1 MCKLKLF
8 ESRLLVPC
16 RAVDEIV
23 PPIKTVHVSRPTR
36 ISGIPTNRRYVG
48 QTGRGDEPKGPKVW
62 RSVYR
67 LSLCSLSQ
75 LPCLV
80 SGVLGATQAEI
91 EHHLEMGRK
100 LLAAG
105 QLAEALSHYHS
116 AVEGDSKNYLTFYK
130 RAAVFLAM
138 GKSKSALPDLT
149 RAIQL
154 KPDFLAVSLNPQK
167 CVHCADHRS
176 ADNEE
181 AQQQLMQTH
190 ELEELQEEAHA
201 MYHQGEYSATINVLG
216 RVIEISPWD
225 PESRELR
232 AECYIRMGDLQKAI
246 QDLTPTTRLRNDNRA
261 AFLKLSMLHY
271 SLGEHHESL
280 NHVRECLKLDQDD
293 KECFS
298 HYKQVKKLSKQ
309 LDSAEELI
317 QAESY
322 QEALD
327 KYEAVMKTEP
337 NVPYYT
343 NLAKERICFSLVKMK
358 STHEAIDVCSEAHQR
373 DPRNANILRD
383 RAEAFILNQE
393 YEKAVEDYKEA
404 LDFDDKQELKEG
416 LERAQKLLK
425 ISQKRDYYK
434 ILGVSRSANKQ
445 EIIKAYRKLAQQWH
459 PDNFQSEAE
468 KKEAEKKFIDIAS
481 AKEVLT
487 DPEMRQKF
495 DAGEDPLDPENQQ
508 GGGRDQ
514 PWPFH
519 FDPFQSGGSFHFK
532 FHYN

>member
-1 MCKLKLF
+1 MCSVYFGWSWTQTGVELHRVPV
-8 ESRLLVPC
+8 EAVIVRSRLHDVQSKMS
-16 RAVDEIV
+16 VV
-23 PPIKTVHVSRPTR
+23 VST
-36 ISGIPTNRRYVG
+36 SSAFDCTY
-48 QTGRGDEPKGPKVW
+48 
-62 RSVYR
+62 
-67 LSLCSLSQ
+67 LF
-75 LPCLV
+75 
-80 SGVLGATQAEI
+80 I

-116 AVEGDSKNYLTFYK
+116 AVEGDSKNYLTYYK

-154 KPDFLAVSLNPQK
+154 KPDFLAVSSPETLAENK
-167 CVHCADHRS
+167 TRS
-176 ADNEE
+176 RKLMSNTSTE
-181 AQQQLMQTH
+181 AQEQLLKAN

-201 MYHQGEYSATINVLG
+201 AYHQGDYSATISVLE

-232 AECYIRMGDLQKAI
+232 ADCYIRMGDPQKAI

-280 NHVRECLKLDQDD
+280 NHIRECLKLDQDD

-309 LDSAEELI
+309 LDVAEELI
-317 QAESY
+317 QEDRY
-322 QEALD
+322 QEAID
-327 KYEAVMKTEP
+327 KYESVMKTEP
-337 NVPYYT
+337 SVQFYT
-343 NLAKERICFSLVKMK
+343 NLAKERICFCLVKVK
-358 STHEAIDVCSEAHQR
+358 LALEAIDVCSEAHQR
-373 DPRNANILRD
+373 DPRNANVLRD
-383 RAEAFILNQE
+383 RAEAYILNQE
-393 YEKAVEDYKEA
+393 YEKAVQDYQEA
-404 LDFDDKQELKEG
+404 REFDGDSNDIREG

-425 ISQKRDYYK
+425 ISRKRDYYK
-434 ILGVSRSANKQ
+434 ILGVNRNANKQ

-508 GGGRDQ
+508 GGGGGGHGGHG
-514 PWPFH
+514 WPFH
-519 FDPFQSGGSFHFK
+519 FNPFESGSFHFK
-532 FHYN
+532 FQYN

>member
-1 MCKLKLF
+1 MLYCDFDKNKLYF
-8 ESRLLVPC
+8 
-16 RAVDEIV
+16 
-23 PPIKTVHVSRPTR
+23 R
-36 ISGIPTNRRYVG
+36 ISPLTCTILFGAQGLFYV
-48 QTGRGDEPKGPKVW
+48 T
-62 RSVYR
+62 
-67 LSLCSLSQ
+67 
-75 LPCLV
+75 
-80 SGVLGATQAEI
+80 GVLGATHVEI

-116 AVEGDSKNYLTFYK
+116 AVEGDSKNYLTYYK

-154 KPDFLAVSLNPQK
+154 KPDFLAARLQRGNILLKQGNTQEAREDFEAVLQRSS
-167 CVHCADHRS
+167 DH
-176 ADNEE
+176 EE
-181 AQQQLMQTH
+181 AQDQLMRAN
-190 ELEELQEEAHA
+190 ELEELQEEANA
-201 MYHQGEYSATINVLG
+201 AYHQGDYSTTISVLE

-232 AECYIRMGDLQKAI
+232 AECYIRMGDPQKAI

-280 NHVRECLKLDQDD
+280 NHIRECLKLDQDD

-309 LDSAEELI
+309 LDTAEELI
-317 QAESY
+317 HMERY
-322 QEALD
+322 QEAID
-327 KYEAVMKTEP
+327 KYESVMKTEP

-343 NLAKERICFSLVKMK
+343 NLAKERICFCFVKVK
-358 STHEAIDVCSEAHQR
+358 LAHEAIDVCSEAHQR

-383 RAEAFILNQE
+383 RAEAYIMNQD
-393 YEKAVEDYKEA
+393 YERAVEDYQEA
-404 LDFDDKQELKEG
+404 REFDDNQDIREG

-425 ISQKRDYYK
+425 ISRKRDYYK
-434 ILGVSRSANKQ
+434 ILGVSRNANKQ

-459 PDNFQSEAE
+459 PDNFQSETE

-487 DPEMRQKF
+487 DAEMRQKF

-508 GGGRDQ
+508 GGGQ
-514 PWPFH
+514 GWPFGH

-532 FHYN
+532 FHQN

>member
-1 MCKLKLF
+1 LLKLRF
-8 ESRLLVPC
+8 N
-16 RAVDEIV
+16 
-23 PPIKTVHVSRPTR
+23 THVS
-36 ISGIPTNRRYVG
+36 SEAQAQFYV
-48 QTGRGDEPKGPKVW
+48 T
-62 RSVYR
+62 
-67 LSLCSLSQ
+67 
-75 LPCLV
+75 
-80 SGVLGATQAEI
+80 GVLGATQAEI

-149 RAIQL
+149 KAIQL
-154 KPDFLAVSLNPQK
+154 KPDFLAARLQRGNILLKQGSTQEAREDFEAVLQ
-167 CVHCADHRS
+167 RS
-176 ADNEE
+176 SDNEE
-181 AQQQLMQTH
+181 AQNQLMKAN
-190 ELEELQEEAHA
+190 ELEELQEEAQA
-201 MYHQGEYSATINVLG
+201 AYHQGDYSTTITVLE

-232 AECYIRMGDLQKAI
+232 AECYIRMGDPQKAI

-261 AFLKLSMLHY
+261 AFLKLSKLHY
-271 SLGEHHESL
+271 SLGNHHESL
-280 NHVRECLKLDQDD
+280 NNIRECLKLDQDD

-317 QAESY
+317 QE
-322 QEALD
+322 EAIE
-327 KYEAVMKTEP
+327 KYESVMQTEP

-343 NLAKERICFSLVKMK
+343 NLAKERICFCLVKIK
-358 STHEAIDVCSEAHQR
+358 SATEAIDVCSEAHQR
-373 DPRNANILRD
+373 DPRNANVLRD
-383 RAEAFILNQE
+383 RAEAYILNQD
-393 YEKAVEDYKEA
+393 YEKAVEDYQEA
-404 LDFDDKQELKEG
+404 REFDGDSNDIKEG
-416 LERAQKLLK
+416 LERAQRLLK
-425 ISQKRDYYK
+425 QSRKRDYYK
-434 ILGVSRSANKQ
+434 ILGVSRNANKQ
-445 EIIKAYRKLAQQWH
+445 EITKAYRKLAQQWH

-508 GGGRDQ
+508 GGGGGQ
-514 PWPFH
+514 QGWPFH
-519 FDPFQSGGSFHFK
+519 FNPFESGGSFHFK
-532 FHYN
+532 FQYN

>member
-1 MCKLKLF
+1 M
-8 ESRLLVPC
+8 EPC
-16 RAVDEIV
+16 RRAGL
-23 PPIKTVHVSRPTR
+23 
-36 ISGIPTNRRYVG
+36 SGV
-48 QTGRGDEPKGPKVW
+48 
-62 RSVYR
+62 
-67 LSLCSLSQ
+67 LCSLSLLCVILDIQ
-75 LPCLV
+75 LD
-80 SGVLGATQAEI
+80 GVLGATQAEI

-149 RAIQL
+149 KAIQL
-154 KPDFLAVSLNPQK
+154 KPDFLAARLQRGNILLKQGSAAFAVLNHSP
-167 CVHCADHRS
+167 RS
-176 ADNEE
+176 SDNEE
-181 AQQQLMQTH
+181 AQNQLMKAN
-190 ELEELQEEAHA
+190 ELEELQEEAQA
-201 MYHQGEYSATINVLG
+201 AYHQGDYSTTITVLE

-232 AECYIRMGDLQKAI
+232 AECYIRMGDPQKAI

-261 AFLKLSMLHY
+261 AFLKLSKLHY
-271 SLGEHHESL
+271 SLGNHHESL
-280 NHVRECLKLDQDD
+280 NNIRECLKLDQDD

-317 QAESY
+317 QEGRH
-322 QEALD
+322 QEAIE
-327 KYEAVMKTEP
+327 KYESVMQTEP

-343 NLAKERICFSLVKMK
+343 NLAKERICFCLVKIK
-358 STHEAIDVCSEAHQR
+358 SATEAIDVCSEAHQR
-373 DPRNANILRD
+373 DPRNANVLRD
-383 RAEAFILNQE
+383 RAEAYILNQD
-393 YEKAVEDYKEA
+393 YEKAVEDYQEA
-404 LDFDDKQELKEG
+404 REFDGDSNDIKEG
-416 LERAQKLLK
+416 LERAQRLLK
-425 ISQKRDYYK
+425 QSRKRDYYK
-434 ILGVSRSANKQ
+434 ILGVSRNANKQ
-445 EIIKAYRKLAQQWH
+445 EITKAYRKLAQQWH

-508 GGGRDQ
+508 GGGGGQ
-514 PWPFH
+514 QGWPFH
-519 FDPFQSGGSFHFK
+519 FNPFESGGSFHFK
-532 FHYN
+532 FQYN

>member
-1 MCKLKLF
+1 YLNNMTC
-8 ESRLLVPC
+8 
-16 RAVDEIV
+16 AIV
-23 PPIKTVHVSRPTR
+23 SIKVHKR
-36 ISGIPTNRRYVG
+36 GEE
-48 QTGRGDEPKGPKVW
+48 GRGSGVGEATPWFASIK
-62 RSVYR
+62 
-67 LSLCSLSQ
+67 LSLFS
-75 LPCLV
+75 V
-80 SGVLGATQAEI
+80 SSEAQAQFYVTGVLGATQAEI

-149 RAIQL
+149 KAIQL
-154 KPDFLAVSLNPQK
+154 KPDFLAARLQRGNILLKQGSTQEAREDFEAV
-167 CVHCADHRS
+167 RS
-176 ADNEE
+176 SDNEE
-181 AQQQLMQTH
+181 AQNQLMKAN
-190 ELEELQEEAHA
+190 ELEELQEEAQA
-201 MYHQGEYSATINVLG
+201 AYHQGDYSTTITVLE

-232 AECYIRMGDLQKAI
+232 AECYIRMGDPQKAI

-261 AFLKLSMLHY
+261 AFLKLSKLHY
-271 SLGEHHESL
+271 SLGNHHESL
-280 NHVRECLKLDQDD
+280 NNIRECLKLDQDD

-309 LDSAEELI
+309 LDSAEEH
-317 QAESY
+317 
-322 QEALD
+322 QEAIE
-327 KYEAVMKTEP
+327 KYESVMQTEP

-343 NLAKERICFSLVKMK
+343 NLAKERICFCLVKIK
-358 STHEAIDVCSEAHQR
+358 SATEAIDVCSEAHQR
-373 DPRNANILRD
+373 DPRNANVLRD
-383 RAEAFILNQE
+383 RAEAYILNQD
-393 YEKAVEDYKEA
+393 YEKAVEDYQEA
-404 LDFDDKQELKEG
+404 REFDGDSNDIKEG
-416 LERAQKLLK
+416 LERAQRLLK
-425 ISQKRDYYK
+425 QSRKRDYYK
-434 ILGVSRSANKQ
+434 ILGVSRNANKQ
-445 EIIKAYRKLAQQWH
+445 EITKAYRKLAQQWH

-508 GGGRDQ
+508 GGGGGQ
-514 PWPFH
+514 QGWPFH
-519 FDPFQSGGSFHFK
+519 FNPFESGGSFHFK
-532 FHYN
+532 FQYN

>member
-1 MCKLKLF
+1 YTVVM
-8 ESRLLVPC
+8 EPC
-16 RAVDEIV
+16 RRAGL
-23 PPIKTVHVSRPTR
+23 
-36 ISGIPTNRRYVG
+36 SGV
-48 QTGRGDEPKGPKVW
+48 
-62 RSVYR
+62 
-67 LSLCSLSQ
+67 LCSLSLLCVILDIQ
-75 LPCLV
+75 LD
-80 SGVLGATQAEI
+80 GVFGETQAEI

-149 RAIQL
+149 KAIQL
-154 KPDFLAVSLNPQK
+154 KPDFLAARLQRGNILLKQGILNHSPTY
-167 CVHCADHRS
+167 
-176 ADNEE
+176 E
-181 AQQQLMQTH
+181 AQNQLMKAN
-190 ELEELQEEAHA
+190 ELEELQEEAQA
-201 MYHQGEYSATINVLG
+201 AYHQGDYSTTITVLE

-232 AECYIRMGDLQKAI
+232 AECYIRMGDPQKAI

-261 AFLKLSMLHY
+261 AFLKLGKLHY
-271 SLGEHHESL
+271 SLGDHHESL
-280 NHVRECLKLDQDD
+280 NNVRECLKLDQDD

-317 QAESY
+317 EEGRH
-322 QEALD
+322 QEAIE
-327 KYEAVMKTEP
+327 KYESVMQTEP

-343 NLAKERICFSLVKMK
+343 NLAKERICFCLVKIK
-358 STHEAIDVCSEAHQR
+358 SATEAIDVCSEAHQR
-373 DPRNANILRD
+373 DPRNANVLRD
-383 RAEAFILNQE
+383 RAEAYILNQD
-393 YEKAVEDYKEA
+393 YEKAVEDYQEA
-404 LDFDDKQELKEG
+404 REFDGDSNDIKEG
-416 LERAQKLLK
+416 LDRAQRLLK
-425 ISQKRDYYK
+425 QSRKRDYYK

-445 EIIKAYRKLAQQWH
+445 EITKAYRKLAQQWH

-495 DAGEDPLDPENQQ
+495 DAGEDPLDPESQQ
-508 GGGRDQ
+508 GGGGGQ
-514 PWPFH
+514 QGWPFH
-519 FDPFQSGGSFHFK
+519 FNPFESGGSFHFK
-532 FHYN
+532 FQYN

>member
-1 MCKLKLF
+1 AEQFGDNPANTQSTL
-8 ESRLLVPC
+8 SY
-16 RAVDEIV
+16 
-23 PPIKTVHVSRPTR
+23 TVVCVYKAF
-36 ISGIPTNRRYVG
+36 YV
-48 QTGRGDEPKGPKVW
+48 T
-62 RSVYR
+62 
-67 LSLCSLSQ
+67 
-75 LPCLV
+75 
-80 SGVLGATQAEI
+80 GVLGATQAEI

-149 RAIQL
+149 KAIQL
-154 KPDFLAVSLNPQK
+154 KPDFLAARLQRGNILLKQGSTQEAREDFEAVLQ
-167 CVHCADHRS
+167 RS
-176 ADNEE
+176 SDNEE
-181 AQQQLMQTH
+181 AQNQLMKAN
-190 ELEELQEEAHA
+190 ELEELQEEAQA
-201 MYHQGEYSATINVLG
+201 AYHQGDYSTTITVLE

-232 AECYIRMGDLQKAI
+232 AECYIRMGDPQKAI

-261 AFLKLSMLHY
+261 AFLKLSKLHY
-271 SLGEHHESL
+271 SLGNHHESL
-280 NHVRECLKLDQDD
+280 NNIRECLKLDQDD

-309 LDSAEELI
+309 LDSAEEH
-317 QAESY
+317 
-322 QEALD
+322 QEAIE
-327 KYEAVMKTEP
+327 KYESVMQTEP

-343 NLAKERICFSLVKMK
+343 NLAKERICFCLVKIK
-358 STHEAIDVCSEAHQR
+358 SATEAIDVCSEAHQR
-373 DPRNANILRD
+373 DPRNANVLRD
-383 RAEAFILNQE
+383 RAEAYILNQD
-393 YEKAVEDYKEA
+393 YEKAVEDYQEA
-404 LDFDDKQELKEG
+404 REFDGDSNDIKEG
-416 LERAQKLLK
+416 LERAQRLLK
-425 ISQKRDYYK
+425 QSRKRDYYK
-434 ILGVSRSANKQ
+434 ILGVSRNANKQ
-445 EIIKAYRKLAQQWH
+445 EITKAYRKLAQQWH

-508 GGGRDQ
+508 GGGGGQ
-514 PWPFH
+514 QGWPFH
-519 FDPFQSGGSFHFK
+519 FNPFESGGSFHFK
-532 FHYN
+532 FQYN

>member
-1 MCKLKLF
+1 MM
-8 ESRLLVPC
+8 ESC
-16 RAVDEIV
+16 R
-23 PPIKTVHVSRPTR
+23 R
-36 ISGIPTNRRYVG
+36 
-48 QTGRGDEPKGPKVW
+48 TGLNGV
-62 RSVYR
+62 
-67 LSLCSLSQ
+67 LCSLSLLCVLLDIQ
-75 LPCLV
+75 LD
-80 SGVLGATQAEI
+80 GVLGATHVEI

-116 AVEGDSKNYLTFYK
+116 AVEGDPDDYLSYYK

-154 KPDFLAVSLNPQK
+154 KPDFLAARLQRGNILLKQGNTQEAREDFEAVLQRSP
-167 CVHCADHRS
+167 DH
-176 ADNEE
+176 EE
-181 AQQQLMQTH
+181 AHDQLMKAN

-201 MYHQGEYSATINVLG
+201 SYHQGDYSTAITMLE
-216 RVIEISPWD
+216 RVIEIAPWD

-232 AECYIRMGDLQKAI
+232 AECYIRMGDPQKAI

-271 SLGEHHESL
+271 SLGEHHDSL
-280 NHVRECLKLDQDD
+280 NHIRECLKLDQDD
-293 KECFS
+293 KKCFS

-309 LDSAEELI
+309 LDNAEELI
-317 QAESY
+317 QMERY
-322 QEALD
+322 QEAID
-327 KYEAVMKTEP
+327 KYESVIKTEP
-337 NVPYYT
+337 NVPFYT
-343 NLAKERICFSLVKMK
+343 NLAKERICFCLVKIK
-358 STHEAIDVCSEAHQR
+358 SAWEAIDVCSEAHQR
-373 DPRNANILRD
+373 DPRNANVLRD
-383 RAEAFILNQE
+383 RAEAYILNQD
-393 YEKAVEDYKEA
+393 YEKAVEDYQEA
-404 LDFDDKQELKEG
+404 REFDSDSNDIKEG

-425 ISQKRDYYK
+425 LSRKRDYYK
-434 ILGVSRSANKQ
+434 ILGVNRNANKQ

-459 PDNFQSEAE
+459 PDNFQSKAE

-508 GGGRDQ
+508 GGGGGQ
-514 PWPFH
+514 QGWPFH
-519 FDPFQSGGSFHFK
+519 FNPFESGGSFHFK
-532 FHYN
+532 FQYN

>member
-1 MCKLKLF
+1 
-8 ESRLLVPC
+8 
-16 RAVDEIV
+16 
-23 PPIKTVHVSRPTR
+23 
-36 ISGIPTNRRYVG
+36 
-48 QTGRGDEPKGPKVW
+48 
-62 RSVYR
+62 
-67 LSLCSLSQ
+67 
-75 LPCLV
+75 
-80 SGVLGATQAEI
+80 
-91 EHHLEMGRK
+91 MGRK

-116 AVEGDSKNYLTFYK
+116 AVEGDSKNYLTYYK

-154 KPDFLAVSLNPQK
+154 KPDFLAARLQRGNILMKQGNTQEAREDFEAVVRFTALGFPFHLLIRLLRLRPV
-167 CVHCADHRS
+167 VHFIKHTMRCSFDFV
-176 ADNEE
+176 
-181 AQQQLMQTH
+181 Q
-190 ELEELQEEAHA
+190 
-201 MYHQGEYSATINVLG
+201 
-216 RVIEISPWD
+216 ISPWD

-232 AECYIRMGDLQKAI
+232 ADCYIRMGDPQKAI

-280 NHVRECLKLDQDD
+280 NHIRECLKLDQDD

-309 LDSAEELI
+309 LDVAEELI
-317 QAESY
+317 QEDRY
-322 QEALD
+322 QEAID
-327 KYEAVMKTEP
+327 KYESVMKTEP
-337 NVPYYT
+337 SVQFYT
-343 NLAKERICFSLVKMK
+343 NLAKERICFCLVKVK
-358 STHEAIDVCSEAHQR
+358 LALEAIDVCSEAHQR
-373 DPRNANILRD
+373 DPRNANVLRD
-383 RAEAFILNQE
+383 RAEAYILNQE
-393 YEKAVEDYKEA
+393 YEKAVQDYQEA
-404 LDFDDKQELKEG
+404 REFDGDSNDIREG

-425 ISQKRDYYK
+425 ISRKRDYYK
-434 ILGVSRSANKQ
+434 ILGVNRNANKQ

-508 GGGRDQ
+508 GGGGGGHGGHG
-514 PWPFH
+514 WPFH
-519 FDPFQSGGSFHFK
+519 FNPFESGSFHFK
-532 FHYN
+532 FQYN